1 MSAGRFIA
9 VVGPSGVGKD
19 SVMAGL
25 VAARPGLM
33 LARRVITRAAD
44 LGGEEFDPV
53 TEAQFIQ
60 SRDRGEFVLHW
71 GAHGLFYGIPIA
83 VLAELASGQDLL
95 ANLSRGALAE
105 AQGKFMRLTVLQL
118 TASPEVLAQ
127 RLAERGRETETQIA
141 ARLGRSLDPLP
152 AGLDLQSVSNDGPLA
167 DTVASALT
175 ALYPDSGPVK

>member
-1 MSAGRFIA
+1 M
-9 VVGPSGVGKD
+9 
-19 SVMAGL
+19 
-25 VAARPGLM
+25 
-33 LARRVITRAAD
+33 TD
-44 LGGEEFDPV
+44 LK
-53 TEAQFIQ
+53 TWI
-60 SRDRGEFVLHW
+60 
-71 GAHGLFYGIPIA
+71 
-83 VLAELASGQDLL
+83 
-95 ANLSRGALAE
+95 SRGVLAE
-105 AQGKFMRLTVLQL
+105 AQGKFAQLTVLQL